1 MKSVP
6 TAIPLEKLL
15 EQLPESYSATE
26 RELIQRAYAMA
37 EAAHRE
43 QRRSSGE
50 PYINHCVAVASI
62 LADLRVPSEVIAA
75 ALLHDTVEDT
85 SITLG
90 DIRREFGETIS
101 ILVDGVTKL
110 TNLPRVSRGDQ
121 LAGKADQADEED
133 ESDIVHSGN
142 GRGRKRD
149 LASETL
155 RKTFLA
161 MGDDVRVVLIK
172 LADRLHNMRTL
183 GYMPEAKQK
192 RIAKETL
199 DIFAP
204 LANRLGI
211 WQIKWELEDLAFRHL
226 QPSLYQSIKEKIAQR
241 RPARER
247 FINRII
253 HEIEG
258 DAASLHIAAE
268 VTGRPKHIYSTWQKM
283 QRKGIGFEKVYD
295 VHGFRVLVE
304 TEGDCYTM
312 LGLVHRRWPP
322 IPGELDDYIGN
333 PKSNG
338 YRSLHTAVVGP
349 DNTHMEVQ
357 IRTHAMHAMAEQG
370 VAAHWLYKEAAK
382 KEDPAFANK
391 VAWLRALSSYE
402 DESSAS
408 MMEAMRSELFEDRVY
423 VFTPKGDLLD
433 LPTGAT
439 PVDFAYHI
447 HTEVGHHCRGARVN
461 GKMVRLDYQ
470 LQSHDRVEIVTA
482 KQGGP
487 SRDWLNPHLGYVRTS
502 RARTKIKQWLRKQ
515 NREQNIAAGRQ
526 SLDRLLK
533 QLNLR
538 TISHE
543 DVALALD
550 YDNLDDLLAAIGYG
564 DIPNERIAGHLIN
577 LRQQAEAEARA
588 SITPEPEPNF
598 EVELPE
604 AGDAGITV
612 RGVDGL
618 LTNTARCCRPLPGE
632 PIVGYITRGRGVT
645 IHRQDCANVLK
656 RNEPERLIQV
666 DWGPDTPTYPVP
678 VLIKAWNRAGLLH
691 DITAVVAAEGIN
703 ISDSNTSTNRKSPIA
718 AIHITMD
725 VRDVSQLT
733 RVLQRIERVQN
744 VFLVERMR
752 V

>member
-1 MKSVP
+1 MTKYTPP
-6 TAIPLEKLL
+6 TFDQLLAKLAYL
-15 EQLPESYSATE
+15 SAEE
-26 RELIQRAYAMA
+26 RDLTRRAYDL
-37 EAAHRE
+37 AARLHDG
-43 QRRSSGE
+43 QTRSSGD
-50 PYINHCVAVASI
+50 PYIVHPLAVCDI
-62 LADLRVPSEVIAA
+62 LADLRSDAETLAA
-75 ALLHDTVEDT
+75 GFLHDVVEDCGYPLT
-85 SITLG
+85 QIEQ
-90 DIRREFGETIS
+90 EFGQRVMK
-101 ILVDGVTKL
+101 LVAGVTKL
-110 TNLPRVSRGDQ
+110 STQTAAQ
-121 LAGKADQADEED
+121 LEPTDTHGRPPAASPPSPTRQEEWA
-133 ESDIVHSGN
+133 ENMRRLFMSSVEHPLILV
-142 GRGRKRD
+142 
-149 LASETL
+149 
-155 RKTFLA
+155 
-161 MGDDVRVVLIK
+161 IK

-183 GYMPEAKQK
+183 EAFESEQK
-192 RIAKETL
+192 RQRIARETL

-204 LANRLGI
+204 VANRLGM

-588 SITPEPEPNF
+588 SVTPEPEPNF

-703 ISDSNTSTNRKSPIA
+703 ISDSNTSTSRKSPIA